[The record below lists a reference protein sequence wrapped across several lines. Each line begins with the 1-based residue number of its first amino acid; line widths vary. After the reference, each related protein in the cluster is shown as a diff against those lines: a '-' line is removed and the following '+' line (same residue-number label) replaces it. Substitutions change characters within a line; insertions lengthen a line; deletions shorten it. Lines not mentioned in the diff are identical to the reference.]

1 MEFENTEHIT
11 KIVQEPESTSSTP
24 VATPVSAPVATP
36 VATSTATATPIIA
49 AKRTRA
55 KASPKDQRHNNTGRP
70 YATGEVKRMLVL
82 TEKQAQLIDLVI
94 SRRAKGED
102 TKGLFFALLRYALKG
117 TILERFET
125 GITKEELKN
134 LLS

>member
-11 KIVQEPESTSSTP
+11 KIEKPEEVTINVPNTP
-24 VATPVSAPVATP
+24 APAP
-36 VATSTATATPIIA
+36 ITAPTIQQAAPAPII

-55 KASPKDQRHNNTGRP
+55 KASPTDKRKLNTGRP
-70 YATGEVKRMLVL
+70 YISGDKKVVIALN
-82 TEKQAQLIDLVI
+82 EKQAQIIELII
-94 SRRAKGED
+94 ARRGRGED
-102 TKGLFFALLRYALKG
+102 IKGLLFALLRYALKG

-125 GITKEELKN
+125 NVSNEEIKN